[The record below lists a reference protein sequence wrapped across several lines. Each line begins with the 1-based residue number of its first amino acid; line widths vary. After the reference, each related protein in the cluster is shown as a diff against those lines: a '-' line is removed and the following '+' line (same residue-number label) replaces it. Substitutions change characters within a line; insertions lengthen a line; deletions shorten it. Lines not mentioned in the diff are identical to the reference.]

1 MDGLGQTFNEAVTF
15 EARSKE
21 ERTRD
26 QRLTATRRTFV
37 PRIEPPNLFYS
48 NFLIQINFIITK
60 FLIVGDLP
68 IEFFGWRR
76 STRVL
81 GIGKESGKG
90 GESSKSHFFS
100 FTKISSFR
108 LFSVVVGFRS
118 GVVRPSSIF
127 FLESDKKNWQRDL
140 PFAGHKTC
148 CQHLTAE
155 EKRELKS

>member
-1 MDGLGQTFNEAVTF
+1 MKLSLLKLEAKRNEP
-15 EARSKE
+15 E
-21 ERTRD
+21 TRGW
-26 QRLTATRRTFV
+26 R
-37 PRIEPPNLFYS
+37 PRGEPLCRESNPEHFYS
-48 NFLIQINFIITK
+48 NFLNQINFIITK

-68 IEFFGWRR
+68 IEVFGWRR

-127 FLESDKKNWQRDL
+127 FLESDKK
-140 PFAGHKTC
+140 K
-148 CQHLTAE
+148 LTEGTAVCRTQNLLSTFDSR
-155 EKRELKS
+155 REARVKKLDHFVYDK